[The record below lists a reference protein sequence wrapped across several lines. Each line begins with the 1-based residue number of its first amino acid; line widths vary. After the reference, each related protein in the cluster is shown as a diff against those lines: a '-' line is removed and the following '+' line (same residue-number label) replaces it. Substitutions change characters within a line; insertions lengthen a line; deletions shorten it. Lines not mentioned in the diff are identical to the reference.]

1 MFLSLPGKRSDWIEC
16 GVPVGDWCAA
26 WNDLWEANLWTP
38 IMFKE
43 TTVQWNRQDGDEV
56 AKGDLVAMAFAPLEI
71 RAYGHDVGSCKDE
84 RMLSEL
90 LESLPTEMNLVPLEF
105 AKNKYNYKKDKGWAL
120 KITAPVDGV
129 LNQYVQDGCSLE
141 ISRRHVAIG
150 SVSEHDV
157 VDRPPHLYVLYD
169 TCYLMSNKKQDN
181 PVTVQ
186 EKNVGDRSISNIQAP
201 RIAVTHVL
209 PEEVKMEIHQHL
221 KSDEKGT
228 AASRA
233 RLVCAEIIAELDYM
247 DVKASEAPSYTPLDK
262 LLGPDSP
269 TDKALLAW
277 ALQTAE
283 EPNTAVFFATLDG
296 GLATEICRM
305 HRERKTR
312 VFCRQLVTECNLWLC
327 SATELL
333 TNTNRQKIIAAA
345 GEHTEGLIFYE
356 PTLTTKGQIEEDWE
370 ELSRQ

>member
-1 MFLSLPGKRSDWIEC
+1 
-16 GVPVGDWCAA
+16 
-26 WNDLWEANLWTP
+26 
-38 IMFKE
+38 
-43 TTVQWNRQDGDEV
+43 
-56 AKGDLVAMAFAPLEI
+56 
-71 RAYGHDVGSCKDE
+71 
-84 RMLSEL
+84 
-90 LESLPTEMNLVPLEF
+90 
-105 AKNKYNYKKDKGWAL
+105 
-120 KITAPVDGV
+120 
-129 LNQYVQDGCSLE
+129 
-141 ISRRHVAIG
+141 
-150 SVSEHDV
+150 
-157 VDRPPHLYVLYD
+157 
-169 TCYLMSNKKQDN
+169 
-181 PVTVQ
+181 
-186 EKNVGDRSISNIQAP
+186 
-201 RIAVTHVL
+201 
-209 PEEVKMEIHQHL
+209 
-221 KSDEKGT
+221 
-228 AASRA
+228 
-233 RLVCAEIIAELDYM
+233 
-247 DVKASEAPSYTPLDK
+247 LDK